1 MQLVQLKKH
10 LELIKMSEKQKAKR
24 YALIALIATKQA
36 VDYDYSTGVSADRVV
51 DFAKVI
57 EG

>member
-1 MQLVQLKKH
+1 
-10 LELIKMSEKQKAKR
+10 MSEKQKAKR

-36 VDYDYSTGVSADRVV
+36 VDYDYSSGVSADRVV
-51 DFAKVI
+51 DFAKIV

>member
-1 MQLVQLKKH
+1 MMS
-10 LELIKMSEKQKAKR
+10 MSEKQKAKR

-36 VDYDYSTGVSADRVV
+36 AGYDYSTGVTEDRVL

>member
-1 MQLVQLKKH
+1 
-10 LELIKMSEKQKAKR
+10 MSEKQKAKR

-36 VDYDYSTGVSADRVV
+36 VEYDYSTGVSADRVV
-51 DFAKVI
+51 DFAKII

>member
-1 MQLVQLKKH
+1 
-10 LELIKMSEKQKAKR
+10 MSEKQKAKR

-36 VDYDYSTGVSADRVV
+36 VEYDYSTGVSVERVV